1 MARRA
6 VRERLGQDV
15 GAWLM
20 DGLISKETHDLLRR
34 RYDAKA
40 LGIGQ
45 AIQYLGISGG
55 LLVFF
60 GLLGIVGALSESTG
74 VIAFL
79 LLAVGGGLTAGGIHL
94 AADPRGRYTMS
105 CKVVLALGVASAA
118 LGVAAAVD
126 ALGAKDEAVI
136 VAAGTLMLP
145 VVVFL
150 AYRFANIFLLILGL
164 LGFFHWVGSWTAM
177 WGRSAYVIFIEDP
190 RLMCVAALLAVG
202 AGVWH
207 EIYLRE
213 RTGRFYQAY
222 EALGL
227 AYLNLSLLILSI
239 FPEGGSQ
246 LPWVLAFA
254 AAGIAQIVA
263 GARLHNGLFTGFG
276 VTALAVNLYTRYFE
290 YFWERTHKGVFFLVG
305 GVSLLGAGLACEI
318 LLKRIRSTSP

>member
-1 MARRA
+1 
-6 VRERLGQDV
+6 
-15 GAWLM
+15 
-20 DGLISKETHDLLRR
+20 
-34 RYDAKA
+34 
-40 LGIGQ
+40 
-45 AIQYLGISGG
+45 
-55 LLVFF
+55 
-60 GLLGIVGALSESTG
+60 
-74 VIAFL
+74 
-79 LLAVGGGLTAGGIHL
+79 
-94 AADPRGRYTMS
+94 MS
-105 CKVVLALGVASAA
+105 
-118 LGVAAAVD
+118 
-126 ALGAKDEAVI
+126 
-136 VAAGTLMLP
+136 
-145 VVVFL
+145 
-150 AYRFANIFLLILGL
+150 
-164 LGFFHWVGSWTAM
+164 
-177 WGRSAYVIFIEDP
+177 
-190 RLMCVAALLAVG
+190 VAALLAVG